1 VIAIRKPVLLT
12 VAAVFVLG
20 SAAAQSLSV
29 APSSIE
35 DNVSAGHVH
44 EYNFTVENTGSTNLE
59 NVTLGNTS
67 YLEWSSN
74 RFTLNSSETRSV
86 NASIYT
92 EEDTLLN
99 TTLETNYT
107 VNGSTQDGS
116 NISVDVDT
124 FYRDTNASID
134 VLNRDFELGFGES
147 DSSAFTVT
155 NTGDETAYNVSLSG
169 GNVTFDRDSGF
180 QIEPG
185 EDVLVQY
192 DVSIPKPEVN
202 ATEATNQTYSV
213 PVTVSA
219 ANFEEKS
226 FSADVFVPFKQYDTE
241 EEEKSLVQEILE
253 NREALIEFCSMEEN
267 EDSLLCG
274 NQIVRYRNVTETEYR
289 TPQANVTLTE
299 DEIESLKQLANERN
313 ETLEKLLRRTKLL
326 ESYFDSELQETESK
340 ISSNLSS
347 VDSEVEDLK
356 RRENRRWDNVSEF
369 IQEEKREEQG
379 QTTNQI
385 IIGLL
390 LAGLVVVTRAD
401 KIQEKWNEW
410 FGDQVY

>member
-1 VIAIRKPVLLT
+1 LA
-12 VAAVFVLG
+12 VAALVLSG
-20 SAAAQSLSV
+20 TALAQSLSIS
-29 APSSIE
+29 PGSIE

-44 EYNFTVENTGSTNLE
+44 QYNFTVENTGSAQMQ

-107 VNGSTQDGS
+107 VNSSTETGP
-116 NISVDVDT
+116 NISVDVET
-124 FYRDTNASID
+124 YYRDTNASID
-134 VLNRDFELGFGES
+134 VLNREFELEFGES
-147 DSSAFTVT
+147 DSSAFTVA
-155 NTGDETAYNVSLSG
+155 NTGNETAYNVSLSG

-192 DVSIPKPEVN
+192 DVSIPKPEEN
-202 ATEATNQTYSV
+202 ATEATNQSYEV

-219 ANFEEKS
+219 ANFEDKS
-226 FSADVFVPFKQYDTE
+226 FSADVFVPFKQYDSE
-241 EEEKSLVQEILE
+241 EEEKSLVEQILE

-299 DEIESLKQLANERN
+299 DEIESLKYLADQRN
-313 ETLEKLLRRTKLL
+313 ETLEKVLRRTKLL
-326 ESYFDSELQETESK
+326 ESYFDSELEETTSK

-347 VDSEVEDLK
+347 VESEVQDLR
-356 RRENRRWDNVSEF
+356 RRENRRWSNVSEF

-390 LAGLVVVTRAD
+390 LAGLIVVTRAD
-401 KIQEKWNEW
+401 KIKEKWTEW